1 MSEIFK
7 EVDLKDVTDIHVL
20 KSGSKI
26 IELYGEIH
34 NKEIP
39 RNNSYI
45 NMVEYINSQKPLV
58 LLEHSDVLCNLEG
71 LNPEKIEYML
81 THGGSE
87 TIFLKL
93 MEQKYKKMQCVDNR
107 LRLGLLPRFQTYQF
121 EHSLITALQL
131 NNITGNIEIA
141 LITPYLVNSM
151 AIISSREMK
160 DYFKKSVYEKFYTI
174 YTEILGIQLHLIIA
188 LFKKTKGNPRFFDE
202 SILKGET
209 NGGLFVLTMLDFI
222 TNIERFG
229 SMVMDINTLSILSKS
244 RSKKII
250 MYLGINHSN
259 RISGILSNNPII
271 MSRLDSSIKTIYELS
286 YQLLKGDISLEES
299 LPLPTIASANQETE
313 KSVIAKLK

>member
-7 EVDLKDVTDIHVL
+7 EVDLKDLSDIHVL

-26 IELYGEIH
+26 VELYGEIH
-34 NKEIP
+34 NKEIS

-45 NMVEYINSQKPLV
+45 NMVPHINYQKPLV

-93 MEQKYKKMQCVDNR
+93 MEKNYKKMQCVDNR

-121 EHSLITALQL
+121 EHSLINSLQL

-141 LITPYLVNSM
+141 LIIPYLVNSM
-151 AIISSREMK
+151 AIISNKEMR
-160 DYFKKSVYEKFYTI
+160 DYFKKSVYEKFYAI
-174 YTEILGIQLHLIIA
+174 YSEILGIQLNLIIS
-188 LFKKTKGNPRFFDE
+188 LFKKTKDNPGFFDE

-229 SMVMDINTLSILSKS
+229 SMVMDINTLAILSKS
-244 RSKKII
+244 RSTKII

-271 MSRLDSSIKTIYELS
+271 MSRLDSSIKTVYELS

-299 LPLPTIASANQETE
+299 LPLPTIASANQEME
-313 KSVIAKLK
+313 KHVISKLN